1 MKKLQV
7 LSAIAVLSLSSLVGC
22 SGDKGES
29 EPVDKT
35 KAQLTISTFE
45 GGVGKKWLENAAR
58 EFEEM
63 NKDRTDY
70 KEGRTGIQIHIKMD
84 RSVGGASL
92 ETSNFNRDIYFTENV
107 DYYKLTNQNKLL
119 DISDILKAENPD
131 DGGKRIIDKIDN
143 NLLSFMTR
151 NNKIYAVPFYECIYG
166 LVYDKALFED
176 QGYYLTDDGE
186 PAYSKEQYGTGPN
199 GIAGD
204 WDDGLPKTYAQF
216 ETLMELMVEN
226 DDTPFTYSKNNSKEY
241 TTRALVSWWS
251 DYEGYDQTQ
260 LNFSF
265 NGTAEH
271 LVSSISGRE
280 ATLAAPKTITKNNG
294 YELRKQAGVFYA
306 LDFARNVLTK
316 KTSYY
321 SSKPSSNYDAQKLF
335 VRQKYTD
342 DSNKAI
348 GMLFE
353 GTWWENE
360 AKSVF
365 EDLINNN
372 GVDPSEFR
380 FGLMPIPKVDEDHL
394 GDATFTNLNRSY
406 GFINAKTTNKMQA
419 LEFFKFLH
427 TDAQLKAFTL
437 ETNMTRGLD
446 YSFTE
451 EEFAQVSD
459 FAKDLMYIKQSEHA
473 KLIYPYS
480 DQAFFINNA
489 STFNTTEWVFSTKAY
504 TSDPII
510 KFISNRSLTAAQY
523 FNDHKNAI
531 TSTDWSLIIG

>member
-1 MKKLQV
+1 MKRLQV
-7 LSAIAVLSLSSLVGC
+7 LSAIAVLSLTSVVSC
-22 SGDKGES
+22 SGSKGED

-35 KAQLTISTFE
+35 KAQLTISTYE
-45 GGVGKKWLENAAR
+45 GGVGKQWLENAAR
-58 EFEEM
+58 EFEEL

-84 RSVGGASL
+84 RSVGGANL
-92 ETSNFNRDIYFTENV
+92 ETSNLNRDMYFTENV

-119 DISDILKAENPD
+119 DITEILNESNPD
-131 DGGKRIIDKIDN
+131 DDGKKIIDKIDDD
-143 NLLSFMTR
+143 LLSFMKR
-151 NNKIYAVPFYECIYG
+151 NNKVYAVPFYDCIYG
-166 LVYDKALFED
+166 LVYDKTLFEER
-176 QGYYLTDDGE
+176 GFYLDDDGQ
-186 PAYSKEQYGTGPN
+186 PVYSKEEGGTGPN

-216 ETLMELMVEN
+216 ATLMDLMVDN
-226 DDTPFTYSKNNSKEY
+226 NTTPFTYSKNNSKEY

-251 DYEGYDQTQ
+251 DYEGYEQTK
-260 LNFSF
+260 LNFTFS
-265 NGTAEH
+265 GTAEH
-271 LVSSISGRE
+271 LVSSVSGRT
-280 ATLAAPKTITKNNG
+280 ATLAPAKAITKNNG

-316 KTSYY
+316 SSSYY

-342 DSNKAI
+342 ASNKAI

-365 EDLINNN
+365 DDLVTNYD
-372 GVDPSEFR
+372 VDRNDFK

-394 GDATFTNLNRSY
+394 GDATFTNLNKSY
-406 GFINAKTTNKMQA
+406 GFINSKTNNKKQA

-437 ETNMTRGLD
+437 ETNMTRGLN

-451 EEFAQVSD
+451 EELNQVSS
-459 FAKDLMYIKQSEHA
+459 FARDLMSIKQSEHA
-473 KLIYPYS
+473 KLVYPYS
-480 DQAFFINNA
+480 DKAFFINNA

-510 KFISNRSLTAAQY
+510 KFISNQNLTAKQ
-523 FNDHKNAI
+523 FFDDHRTAI
-531 TSTDWSLIIG
+531 NSDDWSIIIG